1 MTARVVLKKGR
12 EKSLLNRHPW
22 VFSGAVSVVDGK
34 PEPGETVEIVSHQGH
49 FLAWGAFS
57 SMSQIRVRAWSF
69 DSTESVSTDFFRDRI
84 KQAVSRRQSILI
96 RPDVAC
102 RLIYAESDALP
113 GVIVDKYADFL
124 VCQFLSV
131 GAERWKRVIVDILVD
146 LIPCRGIYERSD
158 ASVREKEGLLSSIGV
173 LWGEPPVNPIMISE
187 GNLIFHVDVKAGH
200 KTGFYLDQRN
210 NRFRAAQY
218 CTDRE
223 ILNCFCY
230 TGAFGIHAIKA
241 GAAHVTQVDASAP
254 SLTMAKV
261 HAEINSCHPARMDCV
276 EADVFHLLR
285 RYRDSRKQF
294 DVIILDPPKFAE
306 SRSQV
311 EKAARGYKDIN
322 LLAMKLLRPDGILI
336 TFSCS
341 GMIDLNLFQKI
352 VADAATDANRF
363 GQIIEWLHQ
372 ATDHPVGLNF
382 PEGLYLKGLVCRI
395 A

>member
-1 MTARVVLKKGR
+1 MTVRVVLKKGR

-22 VFSGAVSVVDGK
+22 VFSGAVSIVDGN
-34 PEPGETVEIVSHQGH
+34 PEPGETVEIVSYQGQ

-57 SMSQIRVRAWSF
+57 PRSQIAVRVWSF
-69 DSTESVSTDFFRDRI
+69 DSTEPVSMDFFYNRI
-84 KQAVSRRQSILI
+84 KQAVFRRNPILI
-96 RPDVAC
+96 SSDSAC
-102 RLIYAESDALP
+102 RLINAESDELP
-113 GVIVDKYADFL
+113 GVIVDKYAGFL

-131 GAERWKRVIVDILVD
+131 GAERWKRAITDTLAD
-146 LIPCRGIYERSD
+146 LIPCQGIYERSD
-158 ASVREKEGLLSSIGV
+158 ASVREKEGLPLSTGV
-173 LWGEPPVNPIMISE
+173 LWGKSPENPILISE
-187 GNLIFHVDVKAGH
+187 ANLTFHVDIKAGH

-210 NRFRAAQY
+210 NRFRVAPY
-218 CTDRE
+218 CQDRE
-223 ILNCFCY
+223 VLNCFCY
-230 TGAFGIHAIKA
+230 TGGFGIHALKA

-254 SLTMAKV
+254 SLAMAKV
-261 HAEINSCHPARMDCV
+261 HAEINTCDAARMDCV

-322 LLAMKLLRPDGILI
+322 LLAIKLLRPCGILI

-341 GMIDLNLFQKI
+341 GMVGPDLFQKI
-352 VADAATDANRF
+352 VAGAAADANRF

-372 ATDHPVGLNF
+372 ADDHPVGLNF